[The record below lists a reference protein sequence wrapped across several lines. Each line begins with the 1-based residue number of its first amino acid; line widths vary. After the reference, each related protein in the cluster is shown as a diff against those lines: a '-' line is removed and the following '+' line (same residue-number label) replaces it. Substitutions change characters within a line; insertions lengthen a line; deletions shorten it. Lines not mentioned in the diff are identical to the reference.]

1 MNKKDNADQN
11 FQEATEQP
19 KIGKEQPATPPSIPA
34 HPLSL
39 LPRIRS
45 NLLYTTLCI
54 ALSLDTLST
63 SSMLASTEIIAADI
77 GLTEGGN
84 AIWIVSSSAMA
95 FAAFIPLGGRLA
107 DVLSPRWWFV
117 GGFVGMAALTL
128 GNSFGEFETRF

>member
-1 MNKKDNADQN
+1 MNKKDDADQN

-45 NLLYTTLCI
+45 NLQ
-54 ALSLDTLST
+54 
-63 SSMLASTEIIAADI
+63 
-77 GLTEGGN
+77 GGN
-84 AIWIVSSSAMA
+84 AIWIVSASAMA

-107 DVLSPRWWFV
+107 DVLSPP
-117 GGFVGMAALTL
+117 
-128 GNSFGEFETRF
+128 FGEFETGF